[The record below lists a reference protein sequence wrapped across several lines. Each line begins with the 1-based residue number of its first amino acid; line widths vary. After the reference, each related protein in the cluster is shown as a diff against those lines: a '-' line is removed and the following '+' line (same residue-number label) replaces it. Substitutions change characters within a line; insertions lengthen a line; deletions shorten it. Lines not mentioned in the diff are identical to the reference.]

1 MDARIVLTRLAAR
14 VQRVLMASR
23 LEIFY
28 FRYVEKVFSGA
39 ATLLDQAAMALAKLF
54 SEDATTTDEVA
65 KTVSPAFSS
74 QESVSDTSARLIAP
88 SLVEPTLLYAEVGYF
103 ADVYVAPYPDFLASD
118 HFTYRLN

>member
-1 MDARIVLTRLAAR
+1 MDARVVITRLAAR

-23 LEIFY
+23 LEIVY
-28 FRYVEKVFSGA
+28 FRHTEKVFSGA
-39 ATLLDQAAMALAKLF
+39 ATLLDQVVMSLAKLF
-54 SEDATTTDEVA
+54 SDDATATDAVT
-65 KTVSPAFSS
+65 KTVSSAFSS

-118 HFTYRLN
+118 NFTYTLT